1 MSTAQKAWAYT
12 GSFRLVRLCVS
23 RMSLDKESHC
33 DEATEIDFDGDIHV
47 GLTFGSKEEAVLI
60 VEK

>member
-12 GSFRLVRLCVS
+12 GSYRLVRFCIS
-23 RMSLDKESHC
+23 TMSLDKESHC
-33 DEATEIDFDGDIHV
+33 DEATEMDFNSDILV

>member
-12 GSFRLVRLCVS
+12 GSYRLVRFCIS
-23 RMSLDKESHC
+23 TMSLDRESDH
-33 DEATEIDFDGDIHV
+33 DEATEIDFDGDINV
-47 GLTFGSKEEAVLI
+47 GLTFGSEEEAVLI